1 MGGDNLGPD
10 PYEHL
15 LAALGTCT
23 SMTIRMYANRKEW
36 PLDSIDVTLAHSR
49 EHARDC
55 EDCDA
60 AGSRI
65 DVLSRRISL
74 HGDLSAE
81 QRARLLEIADRC
93 PVHRTLE
100 GPLEIRTEAAD

>member
-23 SMTIRMYANRKEW
+23 SMTIRLYANRKQW
-36 PLDSIDVTLAHSR
+36 PLEDVDIVLTHSR
-49 EHARDC
+49 EHASDC
-55 EDCDA
+55 EDCEE
-60 AGSRI
+60 GERQLE
-65 DVLSRRISL
+65 VLTREIRFT
-74 HGDLSAE
+74 GDLDDA

-100 GPLEIRTEAAD
+100 GTLRIDTVAG